1 MTDPGTRQH
10 YAGRRD
16 AHTGVAM
23 CTSEGKQIPCV
34 TDHGVWF
41 SSHQC
46 YAQPM
51 QPQPS
56 PDSPAWQG
64 HSPDEG
70 QVWVCSVYPGPVTGG
85 YWFFVANGDV
95 PALVDP
101 GDMAANAVGQLPLAV
116 PVVHLA
122 PGPPHMTYVGLET
135 WLWMDPS
142 QWQDLSLTVTAGGT
156 SVTVLAHPVRVTW
169 DLTEGS
175 VVCASAGR
183 MWDAEWTATNR
194 LFIHVRRSGGPP
206 AGRSLRR
213 PATLTY
219 DVSWTCSGA
228 CMEQSGSLGEVD
240 GLPGLRRSRRRTAV
254 RRGRR
259 LGRGLG

>member
-1 MTDPGTRQH
+1 MAVTDPGDPGSTTPGDGTH
-10 YAGRRD
+10 T
-16 AHTGVAM
+16 TGVAL

-34 TDHGVWF
+34 TEHGVWF

-70 QVWVCSVYPGPVTGG
+70 EVWVCSIYPGPVTGG

-101 GDMAANAVGQLPLAV
+101 GDMAANAVGQLPLAI

-122 PGPPHMTYVGLET
+122 PGPPHMTYVGLDT
-135 WLWMDPS
+135 WLWMDPG
-142 QWQDLSLTVTAGGT
+142 QWKDLSLTVTAGGT
-156 SVTVLAHPVRVTW
+156 SVTVVAHPLQVTW

-175 VVCASAGR
+175 VVCESAGR
-183 MWDAEWTATNR
+183 MWDANMTSRDRTDCSYR
-194 LFIHVRRSGGPP
+194 FKGVSDHRQGG
-206 AGRSLRR
+206 AFDVT
-213 PATLTY
+213 ATLTY
-219 DVSWTCSGA
+219 AVSWTCSGA
-228 CMEQSGSLGEVD
+228 CMVQSGSLGEVD
-240 GLPGLRRSRRRTAV
+240 GLPGRSAIRVGERQSV
-254 RRGRR
+254 VVG
-259 LGRGLG
+259 G